1 MRYYIISYDLIDN
14 KDYEKIRMAID
25 YVSIDW
31 VRPLLSFF
39 VIKTNWE
46 RKPILHHLI
55 KATDKDDKI
64 FMIECDI
71 ATWQSVNIRND
82 INKRLQSWGV

>member
-46 RKPILHHLI
+46 RKPIFHHLI

-64 FMIECDI
+64 FLVECDI
-71 ATWQSVNIRND
+71 DTWLSVNVSQQAVD
-82 INKRLQSWGV
+82 RLHTWRM